1 MDTLLHCIIKII
13 FSRYSLTWLRVRSG
27 DFAAVFV
34 EEMTRLKSRF
44 WSEDRPGPLMATWR
58 FQSDADGFMVQLTG
72 ADFEQIRA
80 MLKKLYGPAEVT
92 ESARG
97 HIHGLY
103 REQDIGLFIRFV
115 DEGDAVLIMVAR
127 RPKRR

>member
-1 MDTLLHCIIKII
+1 MDNLFDCIIKII
-13 FSRYSLTWLRVRSG
+13 FSRYNFSWLRVRSG

-72 ADFEQIRA
+72 AVF
-80 MLKKLYGPAEVT
+80 
-92 ESARG
+92 
-97 HIHGLY
+97 
-103 REQDIGLFIRFV
+103 
-115 DEGDAVLIMVAR
+115 
-127 RPKRR
+127 